1 MVLLQVQNNIFTHNE
16 NGFILTSL
24 QEPVS
29 QAEFE
34 LEGFLP
40 ENSSN
45 IPSGHWR
52 DFVINHNA
60 NQFDILVYTELDDD
74 PTADIN
80 TAPLFPIPVFEKILP
95 SNVWRDEE
103 IELYLDV
110 EASVKGWPVHPN
122 QAYELFANGTEVDT
136 DSTPKT
142 FTTTISENTTF
153 KLVVGEEEVE
163 FTVKR
168 EDLSTTSTD
177 RFVEFNGAEW
187 DLTDLTVE
195 NKNLVLDKEDEGYA
209 TTSYAQATTIGRKT
223 IQKVTLDCSDNV
235 LFLFSND
242 NKQTWYTYDNEWFEV
257 DLEDISLYGINK
269 STVESLTQEIW
280 YDFYKAGTLDY
291 AVYLFK
297 DESEENPYF
306 TSINTTFL
314 LGDGPEITEYTLT
327 PKVTHNDAVLVAAKL
342 IEDTKQKVK
351 YEITLNDLIMKEETD
366 FKSAPYIISKELNFD
381 LDKFNIG
388 DNEIKISVE
397 NESGQKDSKISIVE
411 IVNIEPQVTVLNKTS
426 SGFKAIIG
434 DDDGDKVRYKIY
446 LNNEVFQDWSD
457 WVEEGI
463 EVNVA
468 WNSNQVK
475 VGENNTFKIEFE
487 DNFSEHII
495 NDYEYTFEGAPIGL
509 VFMSPDGD
517 YYSDE
522 DGNIIKPVVLDDT
535 ISGTT
540 TNPKEVIIKNNS
552 AFNFTDVFLSL
563 NPISH
568 EDNIDH
574 EISLNKLSE
583 EGYTTEINLG
593 VLGPNEQKSIFTRV
607 SSDKTSNSN
616 GSFNINM
623 TAYKN

>member
-1 MVLLQVQNNIFTHNE
+1 MVLLQVQNSIFTHDGDE
-16 NGFILTSL
+16 FILTSL
-24 QEPVS
+24 QEPIS

-34 LEGFLP
+34 LEGFSP

-136 DSTPKT
+136 GSTPKT
-142 FTTTISENTTF
+142 FTTTISEDTTF

-187 DLTDLTVE
+187 DLTDLIVK

-223 IQKVTLDCSDNV
+223 IQKVTLDCSNNV

-297 DESEENPYF
+297 DESEEDPYF

-314 LGDGPEITEYTLT
+314 LSDGPEITEYTLT

-342 IEDTKQKVK
+342 IEETNQKIK
-351 YEITLNDLIMKEETD
+351 YEITLNNLVMQEETS

-411 IVNIEPQVTVLNKTS
+411 IVNTEPQITVLNKTS

-457 WVEEGI
+457 WVEEGV

-495 NDYEYTFEGAPIGL
+495 NNYEYTFEGAPIGL